1 MGDGCVSSS
10 RRRCG
15 PLLAW
20 LRNTARHCGISMHGV
35 NHYAHYALEPPAW
48 SLHGAEDRTIRAG
61 IIARALPE
69 MRIGCAR
76 GRRRVPVLRER
87 LVAYYHRSRTHLG
100 LQKDTPEKRP
110 IQAPGRRSDRRRV
123 RSGWPAPSIRTSRP
137 DRLVSA
143 TPQISRRA
151 SVRHDQRSRSRFP
164 MRTIPRASATRD

>member
-76 GRRRVPVLRER
+76 GRRRVPVLRDR

-100 LQKDTPEKRP
+100 LQKDTPEK
-110 IQAPGRRSDRRRV
+110 
-123 RSGWPAPSIRTSRP
+123 
-137 DRLVSA
+137 
-143 TPQISRRA
+143 
-151 SVRHDQRSRSRFP
+151 
-164 MRTIPRASATRD
+164 